1 MCVSLKCVY
10 TSSVT
15 NDNVC
20 NIWRRAK
27 HVAVLAAAY
36 YYAYLDIINKGIL
49 LFIYLFV
56 CTSVC
61 VRVCVMQK

>member
-1 MCVSLKCVY
+1 MSVWPTTVSA
-10 TSSVT
+10 
-15 NDNVC
+15 
-20 NIWRRAK
+20 IWRRAN

-56 CTSVC
+56 CSGVC
-61 VRVCVMQK
+61 VPCVCVMQK